1 MARGISS
8 DLKISVIYCELEK
21 GFVQPKVQE
30 TAYHRTNQTMWENK
44 FASFTNLPKKLY
56 QQTNYR
62 AFLVSKDEQK
72 KTHKLLILLPATSL
86 LLDLLFSTHIRE
98 SSSQMNCS
106 ARFLKP
112 DSHSRSWRR
121 EMPRWENL
129 KWNKKMVSEQKHDF
143 SPQKKNVLSKPEPF
157 MRISLNNL
165 LQP

>member
-62 AFLVSKDEQK
+62 AFLVSKNKQTK
-72 KTHKLLILLPATSL
+72 KTHELLILLPATSL

-112 DSHSRSWRR
+112 DSHSRSWRH

-129 KWNKKMVSEQKHDF
+129 KWNKKMVSE
-143 SPQKKNVLSKPEPF
+143 KNMTFHHRRKTC
-157 MRISLNNL
+157 
-165 LQP
+165 